1 MKFIRSSTVVS
12 LSAVAAALSGC
23 ASPAPKT
30 AWGKSGVSKEN
41 YVADLGTCMGV
52 AGLTPVGN
60 GANTAGGMSGSNPQ
74 APAGNSSDYGRQ
86 QGGGWSNSNS
96 NAAAGGA
103 VITGGGSMYRDSTPT
118 DVVNRAATQQQSQTM
133 AAQRASTEAL
143 KKCYAER
150 GYQEFKLAPGQRRHL
165 ASLERG
171 SHEYLAYLAEI
182 GSSPAVSNGS
192 VLR

>member
-1 MKFIRSSTVVS
+1 M
-12 LSAVAAALSGC
+12 AAAALALTLGGC
-23 ASPAPKT
+23 ANSVPKT

-60 GANTAGGMSGSNPQ
+60 GANTAGGMSGSNPE

-86 QGGGWSNSNS
+86 QGGGWSSNNS

-103 VITGGGSMYRDSTPT
+103 VITGGGGMYRDSMPT
-118 DVVNRAATQQQSQTM
+118 DVANRAANQQQSQAM
-133 AAQRASTEAL
+133 AAKRASTEKL
-143 KKCYAER
+143 KSCYAQR
-150 GYQEFKLAPGQRRHL
+150 GYQEFNLAPEQRRRL

-171 SHEYLAYLAEI
+171 SNDYLAYLAEI
-182 GSSPAVSNGS
+182 GSDPAKFGAPAQ
-192 VLR
+192 